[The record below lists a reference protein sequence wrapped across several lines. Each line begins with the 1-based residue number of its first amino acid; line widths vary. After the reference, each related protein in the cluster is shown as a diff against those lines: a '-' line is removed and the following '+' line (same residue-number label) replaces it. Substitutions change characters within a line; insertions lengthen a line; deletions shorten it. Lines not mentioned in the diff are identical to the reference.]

1 LRRFKVK
8 MNRHIVV
15 AALVACAGT
24 AVAQDSISNAGT
36 SLPGDGLSPWAPAAQ
51 QASYVVDLSPFA
63 TSWGTTF
70 GIAPIM
76 KTSRASSG
84 FTGSLGSAQF
94 LSNDLVIGAAQYA
107 SDAYALW
114 ENAPGFGVNPAN
126 NNTPNTVNPS
136 GMSNR
141 FAAAFTEFS
150 TNNGA
155 FNYNGVLTAIVNYN
169 PNEPGRLFVKRVV
182 SAVNTADDLTG
193 DSAQIGFGSVDADGN
208 TYFRADDFGLA
219 GSPALP
225 SVTGNNLFRVR
236 ANARGPVV
244 NQISGNIAAHDATD
258 ALATGNGGVLVVPN
272 NIPAS
277 VAALPAI
284 ATVDFGGNFVR
295 GAAAPLTAD
304 TTHLDPIVAGTRGA
318 LGSTLLA
325 PLGSGVSTYA
335 VLAQD
340 GSGSTNGF
348 NLFSVDATGNVIDK
362 TAMYSPTM
370 VTDNDDGFTLTY
382 SGVQEFLQYRS
393 QTPFRGG
400 TGQIALGKDRNGLGL
415 AAATMHEN
423 GLSDD
428 FSTQIIVARHDATTG
443 ATEWAMA
450 AYIDQVFDTGRS
462 GKEILDG
469 PGGNVIGVLTPLFN
483 VTGGIP
489 LGPSMSTPVFD
500 AAGNIWFVGAVELFD
515 LGGGFSDFDSALLR
529 AVYDETTFSYQL
541 ELIVQLGQSFA
552 GLNSGRNWSIR
563 FTGIADSN
571 SVDSGT
577 MFSGNGSST
586 TWNGTPIAD
595 LANVDARTSGGIVLN
610 AAITYDVDNDGVF
623 DTALGI
629 DEGYNA
635 LLYIGVVPEVGGPC
649 NDADF
654 AEPFGTLD
662 FFDVQAFLGLFS
674 AMDPAADLVP
684 DGIFDFFDVQAFLQ
698 AFSAG
703 CP

>member
-15 AALVACAGT
+15 AALVAYAGT

-219 GSPALP
+219 GSPFAP
-225 SVTGNNLFRVR
+225 NVTGNNLFRVR
-236 ANARGPVV
+236 ANARGAVV
-244 NQISGNIAAHDATD
+244 NQISGNVALHDATD

-304 TTHLDPIVAGTRGA
+304 ATHLDLAVSGTRGA
-318 LGSTLLA
+318 LGSTLRTF
-325 PLGSGVSTYA
+325 LGIGVSTYA

-340 GSGSTNGF
+340 GTGATNGF
-348 NLFSVDATGNVIDK
+348 NVFTVDATGNVIDK
-362 TAMYSPTM
+362 FSVYSPT
-370 VTDNDDGFTLTY
+370 VVADNADGFTLNY

-400 TGQIALGKDRNGLGL
+400 TGQIALGDDRFGRGL

-428 FSTQIIVARHDATTG
+428 FSTQILVARRDITG
-443 ATEWAMA
+443 TTEWAIA
-450 AYIDQVFDTGRS
+450 AYIDQAFTTGRS

-489 LGPSMSTPVFD
+489 LGPSMSTPVID
-500 AAGNIWFVGAVELFD
+500 AAGNVWFVGAVELFD

-529 AVYDETTFSYQL
+529 AVYDEATFSYQL

-623 DTALGI
+623 DTNLGV

-635 LLYIGVVPEVGGPC
+635 LLYIGAVPEVGGPC
-649 NDADF
+649 NEADF

-684 DGIFDFFDVQAFLQ
+684 DGNFDFFDVQAFLQ